1 MLSRE
6 SFSNQKRGHCLTFK
20 LPALDKTLDV
30 EFPSGRLPV
39 CVRCKKN
46 YKTKT
51 ICRSRDLHKH
61 LPWTEVYIC
70 MTLDPTCTDANNNYV
85 DRPFVAQGVQ
95 KQIFCFKTDM
105 DTKLPI
111 CAACKRKKLH
121 KVLLP
126 IKDAA

>member
-61 LPWTEVYIC
+61 LPWTE
-70 MTLDPTCTDANNNYV
+70 
-85 DRPFVAQGVQ
+85 
-95 KQIFCFKTDM
+95 
-105 DTKLPI
+105 
-111 CAACKRKKLH
+111 
-121 KVLLP
+121 
-126 IKDAA
+126 